1 MSVPSSGELTM
12 LGIAKERKFGN
23 YYSSSTLEYPILIT
37 DLIDGGGLN
46 GFPALN
52 ENSRHMPSTSTPYLL
67 SEWYGY
73 VQKNKRR

>member
-23 YYSSSTLEYPILIT
+23 YYSSSTLGYPILIT

-46 GFPALN
+46 GFPNLN
-52 ENSRHMPSTSTPYLL
+52 EESPYLPSAVVPYSL
-67 SEWYGY
+67 NDWYGY
-73 VQKNKRR
+73 RQKNKRR